1 MESATTN
8 LSELTCDF
16 VRLWDGEALAHR
28 DVRELFVH
36 QGDVVAPEAVEVQVG
51 QEIDVELVY
60 PEPTNEQV
68 PGLRGL
74 LQYIDARG
82 TGVINKHY
90 SLKRKHFTLNEG
102 PVVQVQQ
109 HKAQHKHTHEALFT
123 TEQHTTLKRASHLHE
138 HRHELHSESHHTY
151 QKKVSHKH
159 LVNVSSES
167 HHTQQRHVHQHKTT
181 RVMLEIF
188 APVLLV
194 RQTRNTR
201 ITRPIYIFAS

>member
-82 TGVINKHY
+82 AGVINKHY

-102 PVVQVQQ
+102 SVQQVQQ

-194 RQTRNTR
+194 RQTRSMR